1 MKKTTL
7 WLAMVGA
14 LGLAGC
20 GGGGGDSGGGGTTP
34 PEPQPRALPDA
45 GVYLP
50 VLMDA
55 QGQLINRP
63 VNDSYRAMGFVYPAS
78 TEGTGW
84 AMNIAEKRS
93 TTVSTYTFPQGFSS
107 LNKGEGYPLTLS
119 LLVSKSQP
127 SVFDSAEQK
136 SNTNVDGLV
145 KMASV
150 PGTAGSSQSLWVL
163 DYRAVKAK
171 IDSALTIQNWGG
183 QVALQPMVTAP
194 INADSWYNLGESA
207 LFQDFKTERS
217 NNGSGVKLTILFKE
231 GCSVSGETEAN
242 TQGLNK
248 LTLTGWNNRSCSFNT
263 LKGSADIK
271 DGKIY
276 EGLWE
281 TKMRD
286 FANRNASV
294 TAYLTMK
301 PGNSNGQKDMLMIG
315 IPEITGITPFVLEV
329 QPL

>member
-1 MKKTTL
+1 
-7 WLAMVGA
+7 
-14 LGLAGC
+14 
-20 GGGGGDSGGGGTTP
+20 
-34 PEPQPRALPDA
+34 
-45 GVYLP
+45 
-50 VLMDA
+50 
-55 QGQLINRP
+55 
-63 VNDSYRAMGFVYPAS
+63 
-78 TEGTGW
+78 
-84 AMNIAEKRS
+84 MNIAEKRS

-242 TQGLNK
+242 TKGLNK

-301 PGNSNGQKDMLMIG
+301 PGNSNGQKDTLMIG

>member
-63 VNDSYRAMGFVYPAS
+63 VNDSYRAVGFVYPAS

-93 TTVSTYTFPQGFSS
+93 ATVSTYTFPQGFSS

-119 LLVSKSQP
+119 LLVNKSQP
-127 SVFDSAEQK
+127 STFDSAEQK

-145 KMASV
+145 KVASV
-150 PGTAGSSQSLWVL
+150 PDAAGSSQSLWVL
-163 DYRAVKAK
+163 DYRPVKAK

-217 NNGSGVKLTILFKE
+217 NNGSGVKLTIQFIE
-231 GCSVSGETEAN
+231 GCTVSGEAEAN
-242 TQGLNK
+242 TPGLNK
-248 LTLTGWNNRSCSFNT
+248 LTLTGWKECSFNT
-263 LKGSADIK
+263 LTGPADIK
-271 DGKIY
+271 EGKIY

-294 TAYLTMK
+294 TAYLAMK
-301 PGNSNGQKDMLMIG
+301 PGNSNGQKDTLMIG
-315 IPEITGITPFVLEV
+315 IPEITGITPFLLEA

>member
-7 WLAMVGA
+7 SWAIIGA
-14 LGLAGC
+14 LGLVGC

-34 PEPQPRALPDA
+34 PEPQPRALPVA

-63 VNDSYRAMGFVYPAS
+63 VNDSYRAVGLVYPAS

-93 TTVSTYTFPQGFSS
+93 ATVSTYTFPQGFSS

-119 LLVSKSQP
+119 LLVNKSQP
-127 SVFDSAEQK
+127 STFDSAEQK

-145 KMASV
+145 KVASV
-150 PGTAGSSQSLWVL
+150 PDTAGSSQSLWVL
-163 DYRAVKAK
+163 DYRPVKAK

-217 NNGSGVKLTILFKE
+217 NNGSGVKLTIQFIE
-231 GCSVSGETEAN
+231 GCTVSGETEAN
-242 TQGLNK
+242 TPGLNK
-248 LTLTGWNNRSCSFNT
+248 LTLTGWKECSFNT
-263 LKGSADIK
+263 LTGPADIK
-271 DGKIY
+271 EGKIY

-294 TAYLTMK
+294 TAYLAMK
-301 PGNSNGQKDMLMIG
+301 PGNSNGQKDTLMIG

>member
-34 PEPQPRALPDA
+34 PEPQPRALPEA

-63 VNDSYRAMGFVYPAS
+63 VNDSYRAVGFVYPAS

-93 TTVSTYTFPQGFSS
+93 ATVSTYTFPQGFSS

-119 LLVSKSQP
+119 LLVNKSQP
-127 SVFDSAEQK
+127 SDFDSATQK

-145 KMASV
+145 KVASV
-150 PGTAGSSQSLWVL
+150 PGAAGSSQSLWVL
-163 DYRAVKAK
+163 DYRSVKAK

-217 NNGSGVKLTILFKE
+217 NNGSGVKLTIQFIE
-231 GCSVSGETEAN
+231 GCTVSGETEAN
-242 TQGLNK
+242 IPGLNK
-248 LTLTGWNNRSCSFNT
+248 LTLTGWTECSFNT
-263 LKGSADIK
+263 LTGPADIK

-281 TKMRD
+281 KRMRD
-286 FANRNASV
+286 FADRNASV

-301 PGNSNGQKDMLMIG
+301 PGNSNGQKDTLMLG
-315 IPEITGITPFVLEV
+315 IPEISIVTPFVVEV

>member
-7 WLAMVGA
+7 SWAIIGA
-14 LGLAGC
+14 LGLVGC

-34 PEPQPRALPDA
+34 PEPQPRALPVA

-63 VNDSYRAMGFVYPAS
+63 VNDSYRAVGLVYPAS

-93 TTVSTYTFPQGFSS
+93 ATVSTYTFPQGFSS

-119 LLVSKSQP
+119 LLVNKSQP
-127 SVFDSAEQK
+127 STFDSAEQK

-145 KMASV
+145 KVASV
-150 PGTAGSSQSLWVL
+150 PDAAGSSQSLWVL
-163 DYRAVKAK
+163 DYRPVKAK

-217 NNGSGVKLTILFKE
+217 NNGSGVKLTIQFIE
-231 GCSVSGETEAN
+231 GCTVSGETEAN
-242 TQGLNK
+242 TPGLNK
-248 LTLTGWNNRSCSFNT
+248 LTLTGWKECSFNT
-263 LKGSADIK
+263 LTGPADIK
-271 DGKIY
+271 EGKIY

-294 TAYLTMK
+294 TAYLAMK
-301 PGNSNGQKDMLMIG
+301 PGNSNGQKDTLMIG
-315 IPEITGITPFVLEV
+315 IPEITGITPFLLEA

>member
-20 GGGGGDSGGGGTTP
+20 GGGGGDSGGGTTP

-63 VNDSYRAMGFVYPAS
+63 VNDSYRAVGFVYPAS

-217 NNGSGVKLTILFKE
+217 NNGSGIKLTILFKE

-242 TQGLNK
+242 TKDLNK

-281 TKMRD
+281 TTMRD

-301 PGNSNGQKDMLMIG
+301 PGNSNGQKDTLMIG

>member
-20 GGGGGDSGGGGTTP
+20 GGGGGDSGGGTTP

-63 VNDSYRAMGFVYPAS
+63 VNDSYRAVGFVYPAS

-145 KMASV
+145 KVASV
-150 PGTAGSSQSLWVL
+150 SGAAGSSQSLWVL

-263 LKGSADIK
+263 IKGSAEIK

-281 TKMRD
+281 TTMRD
-286 FANRNASV
+286 FAARNASV

-301 PGNSNGQKDMLMIG
+301 PGNSNGQKDTLMIG
-315 IPEITGITPFVLEV
+315 IPEISGITPFVLEV

>member
-20 GGGGGDSGGGGTTP
+20 GGGGGDSGGGTTP
-34 PEPQPRALPDA
+34 PEPQPRVLPDA
-45 GVYLP
+45 GAYLP

-63 VNDSYRAMGFVYPAS
+63 VNDSYRAVGFVYPAS

-93 TTVSTYTFPQGFSS
+93 TTASTYTFPQGFSS
-107 LNKGEGYPLTLS
+107 LKKGEGYPLTLS

-150 PGTAGSSQSLWVL
+150 SGTARSSQSLWVL
-163 DYRAVKAK
+163 DYRSVKAK

-242 TQGLNK
+242 TKGLNK

-301 PGNSNGQKDMLMIG
+301 PGNSNGQKDTLMIG

>member
-7 WLAMVGA
+7 SWAIIGA
-14 LGLAGC
+14 LGLVGC
-20 GGGGGDSGGGGTTP
+20 GGGGGDSGGGTTP
-34 PEPQPRALPDA
+34 PEPQPRALPVA

-55 QGQLINRP
+55 QGQLINLP
-63 VNDSYRAMGFVYPAS
+63 VNDSYRAVGLVYPAS

-93 TTVSTYTFPQGFSS
+93 ATVSTYTFPQGFSS

-119 LLVSKSQP
+119 LLVNKSQP
-127 SVFDSAEQK
+127 STFDSAEQK

-145 KMASV
+145 KVASV
-150 PGTAGSSQSLWVL
+150 PDAAGSSQSLWVL
-163 DYRAVKAK
+163 DYRPVKAK

-217 NNGSGVKLTILFKE
+217 NNGSGVKLTIQFIE
-231 GCSVSGETEAN
+231 GCTVSGETEAN
-242 TQGLNK
+242 TPGLNK
-248 LTLTGWNNRSCSFNT
+248 LTLTGWKECSFNT
-263 LKGSADIK
+263 LTGPADIK

-294 TAYLTMK
+294 TAYLAMK
-301 PGNSNGQKDMLMIG
+301 PGNSNGQKDTLMIG
-315 IPEITGITPFVLEV
+315 IPEITGITPFLLEA

>member
-34 PEPQPRALPDA
+34 PEPQPRALPEA

-63 VNDSYRAMGFVYPAS
+63 VNDSYRAVGFVYPAS

-84 AMNIAEKRS
+84 AMNIVEKRS
-93 TTVSTYTFPQGFSS
+93 VTVSTYTFPQGFSS

-119 LLVSKSQP
+119 LLVNKSQP
-127 SVFDSAEQK
+127 STFDSAEQK

-145 KMASV
+145 KVASV
-150 PGTAGSSQSLWVL
+150 PDAAGSSQSLWVL
-163 DYRAVKAK
+163 DYRPVKAK

-217 NNGSGVKLTILFKE
+217 NNGSGVKLTIQFIE
-231 GCSVSGETEAN
+231 GCTVSGETEAN
-242 TQGLNK
+242 TPGLNK
-248 LTLTGWNNRSCSFNT
+248 LTLTGWKECSFNT
-263 LKGSADIK
+263 LTGPADIK
-271 DGKIY
+271 EGKIY

-294 TAYLTMK
+294 TAYLAMK
-301 PGNSNGQKDMLMIG
+301 PGNSNGQKDTLMIG

>member
-7 WLAMVGA
+7 SWVIIGA
-14 LGLAGC
+14 LGLVGC
-20 GGGGGDSGGGGTTP
+20 GGGGDSGGGGTTP

-63 VNDSYRAMGFVYPAS
+63 VNDSYRAVGFVYPAS

-93 TTVSTYTFPQGFSS
+93 ATVSTYTFPQGFSS

-119 LLVSKSQP
+119 LLVNKSQP
-127 SVFDSAEQK
+127 STFDSAEQK

-145 KMASV
+145 KVASV
-150 PGTAGSSQSLWVL
+150 PDAAGSSQSLWVL
-163 DYRAVKAK
+163 DYRPVKAK

-194 INADSWYNLGESA
+194 INVDSWYNLGESA

-217 NNGSGVKLTILFKE
+217 NNGSGVKLTIQFIE
-231 GCSVSGETEAN
+231 GCTVSGETEAN
-242 TQGLNK
+242 TPGLNK
-248 LTLTGWNNRSCSFNT
+248 LTLTGWKECSFNT
-263 LKGSADIK
+263 LTGPADIK
-271 DGKIY
+271 EGKIY

-294 TAYLTMK
+294 TAYLAMK
-301 PGNSNGQKDMLMIG
+301 PGNSNGQKDTLMIG
-315 IPEITGITPFVLEV
+315 IPEITGITPFLLEA

>member
-7 WLAMVGA
+7 SWAIIGA
-14 LGLAGC
+14 LGLVGC

-34 PEPQPRALPDA
+34 PEPQPRALPVA

-63 VNDSYRAMGFVYPAS
+63 VNDSYRAVGLVYPAS

-93 TTVSTYTFPQGFSS
+93 ATVSTYTFPQGFSS

-119 LLVSKSQP
+119 LLVNKSQP
-127 SVFDSAEQK
+127 STFDSAEQK

-145 KMASV
+145 KVASV
-150 PGTAGSSQSLWVL
+150 PDTAGSSQSLWVL
-163 DYRAVKAK
+163 DYRPVKAK

-194 INADSWYNLGESA
+194 INADSWYNLVESA

-217 NNGSGVKLTILFKE
+217 NNGLGIKLTILFKE

-263 LKGSADIK
+263 LTEPADIK
-271 DGKIY
+271 EGKIY

-281 TKMRD
+281 KRMRE
-286 FANRNASV
+286 FADRNASV

-301 PGNSNGQKDMLMIG
+301 PGSNGQKDTLVLG
-315 IPEITGITPFVLEV
+315 IPEITGITPFLLEA

>member
-7 WLAMVGA
+7 SWAIIGA
-14 LGLAGC
+14 LGLVGC

-34 PEPQPRALPDA
+34 PEPQPRALPVA

-63 VNDSYRAMGFVYPAS
+63 VNDSYRAVGLVYPAS

-93 TTVSTYTFPQGFSS
+93 ATVSTYTFPQGFSS

-119 LLVSKSQP
+119 LLVNKSQP
-127 SVFDSAEQK
+127 STFDSAEQK

-145 KMASV
+145 KVASV
-150 PGTAGSSQSLWVL
+150 PDTAGSSQSLWVL
-163 DYRAVKAK
+163 DYRPVKAK

-217 NNGSGVKLTILFKE
+217 NNGLGIKLTIQFIE
-231 GCSVSGETEAN
+231 GCTVSGETEAN
-242 TQGLNK
+242 TPGLNK
-248 LTLTGWNNRSCSFNT
+248 LTLTGWKECSFNT
-263 LKGSADIK
+263 LTGPADIK

-294 TAYLTMK
+294 TAYLAMK
-301 PGNSNGQKDMLMIG
+301 PGNSNGQKDTLMIG

>member
-7 WLAMVGA
+7 SWAIIGA
-14 LGLAGC
+14 LGLVGC

-34 PEPQPRALPDA
+34 PEPQPRALPVA

-55 QGQLINRP
+55 QGQLINLP
-63 VNDSYRAMGFVYPAS
+63 VNDSYRAVGLVYPAS

-93 TTVSTYTFPQGFSS
+93 ATVSTYTFPQGFSS

-119 LLVSKSQP
+119 LLVNKSQP
-127 SVFDSAEQK
+127 STFDSAEQK

-145 KMASV
+145 KVASV
-150 PGTAGSSQSLWVL
+150 PDAAGSSQSLWVL
-163 DYRAVKAK
+163 DYRPVKAK

-217 NNGSGVKLTILFKE
+217 NNGSGVKLTIQFIE
-231 GCSVSGETEAN
+231 GCTVSGETEAN
-242 TQGLNK
+242 TPGLNK
-248 LTLTGWNNRSCSFNT
+248 LTLTGWKECSFNT
-263 LKGSADIK
+263 LTGPADIK

-294 TAYLTMK
+294 TAYLAMK
-301 PGNSNGQKDMLMIG
+301 PGNSNGQKDTLMIG
-315 IPEITGITPFVLEV
+315 IPEITGITPFLLEA

>member
-7 WLAMVGA
+7 SWAIIGA
-14 LGLAGC
+14 LGLVGC
-20 GGGGGDSGGGGTTP
+20 GGGGGDSGGGTTP
-34 PEPQPRALPDA
+34 PEPQPRALPVA

-63 VNDSYRAMGFVYPAS
+63 VNDSYRAVGLVYPAS

-93 TTVSTYTFPQGFSS
+93 ATVSTYTFPQGFSS

-119 LLVSKSQP
+119 LLVNKSQP
-127 SVFDSAEQK
+127 STFDSAEQK

-145 KMASV
+145 KVASV
-150 PGTAGSSQSLWVL
+150 PDTAGSSQSLWVL
-163 DYRAVKAK
+163 DYRPVKAK

-217 NNGSGVKLTILFKE
+217 NNGSGVKLTIQFIE
-231 GCSVSGETEAN
+231 GCTVSGETEAN
-242 TQGLNK
+242 TPGLNK
-248 LTLTGWNNRSCSFNT
+248 LTLTGWKECSFNT
-263 LKGSADIK
+263 LTGPADIK

-294 TAYLTMK
+294 TAYLAMK
-301 PGNSNGQKDMLMIG
+301 PGNSNGQKDTLMIG
-315 IPEITGITPFVLEV
+315 IPEITGITPFLLEV

>member
-7 WLAMVGA
+7 SWAIIGA
-14 LGLAGC
+14 LGLVGC
-20 GGGGGDSGGGGTTP
+20 GGGGGDSGGGTTP
-34 PEPQPRALPDA
+34 PEPQPRALPVA

-63 VNDSYRAMGFVYPAS
+63 VNDSYRAVGLVYPAS

-93 TTVSTYTFPQGFSS
+93 ATVSTYTFPQGFSS
-107 LNKGEGYPLTLS
+107 LNKAEGYPLTLS
-119 LLVSKSQP
+119 LLVNKSQP
-127 SVFDSAEQK
+127 STFDSAEQK

-145 KMASV
+145 KVASV
-150 PGTAGSSQSLWVL
+150 PDTAGSSQSLWVL
-163 DYRAVKAK
+163 DYRPVKAK

-217 NNGSGVKLTILFKE
+217 NNGSGVKLTIQFIE
-231 GCSVSGETEAN
+231 GCTVSGETEAN
-242 TQGLNK
+242 TPGLNK
-248 LTLTGWNNRSCSFNT
+248 LTLTGWKECSFNT
-263 LKGSADIK
+263 LTGPADIK

-294 TAYLTMK
+294 TAYLAMK
-301 PGNSNGQKDMLMIG
+301 PGNSNGQKDTLMIG
-315 IPEITGITPFVLEV
+315 IPEITGITPFVVEV

>member
-20 GGGGGDSGGGGTTP
+20 GGGGGDSGGGTTP
-34 PEPQPRALPDA
+34 PEPQPRVLPDA

-63 VNDSYRAMGFVYPAS
+63 VNDSYRAVGFVYPAS

-107 LNKGEGYPLTLS
+107 LNKSEGYPLTLS

-217 NNGSGVKLTILFKE
+217 NNGSGIKLTILFKE

-242 TQGLNK
+242 TKGLNK

-301 PGNSNGQKDMLMIG
+301 LGNGNGQKDTLMIG